1 MLDLI
6 AEGMEIRNQ
15 LPIQTA
21 VAIAAPNPQPPA
33 MIRSYP
39 QTRNNHRN
47 SVTMGDSEDYTDEI
61 RKSAVSATPAIVE
74 LSINAF
80 NNDGLELTH
89 DDLIFLR
96 HHLPFDPS
104 HRDAALARYRE
115 IWHEAM
121 TEEPAEHRK
130 QNKGRFVAN
139 TWLRTTNLKALPP
152 KYFDKK
158 DI

>member
-6 AEGMEIRNQ
+6 AEGMAIRNQ
-15 LPIQTA
+15 LPIQTTVA
-21 VAIAAPNPQPPA
+21 VSETNPQPSA
-33 MIRSYP
+33 TIRSYP
-39 QTRNNHRN
+39 QIGNNHRN
-47 SVTMGDSEDYTDEI
+47 SGTMGHPEDYAGAI
-61 RKSAVSATPAIVE
+61 RKSAVSATPAIFE

-121 TEEPAEHRK
+121 TEEPAGHRK

-139 TWLRTTNLKALPP
+139 TWLRTTNLKALSP
-152 KYFDKK
+152 KYFEKK
-158 DI
+158 EI